1 MKKKTWKLL
10 FITVLVIFLFS
21 SGFLVKT
28 IYGYRKAEGEYD
40 KIAYEAVKVIPG
52 VLDEALAD
60 SGGSGQNAGSVD
72 AGVNAQQGNES
83 DGGVSAQ
90 AVDLNRMLS
99 IDFDYLKKKNP
110 DIIAWLDIP
119 GTGISYPVA
128 KTGDNDFYISHGIN
142 GQKSSS
148 GAVFMDYRNK
158 ADLTDSNTILFGHNM
173 RNGSMFAG
181 LRQFK
186 SQSYR
191 NSRPY
196 VDLYFPDGRV
206 RFEIYS
212 CYEESASGENF
223 PTLFTGK
230 DDRNAFLSTAASR
243 SLYKTDVAPEK
254 SGHTLM
260 LATCTGKGYSH
271 RLVVHAAQIE
281 EHAEQTEDSAVQAE
295 DSAVQAEEHA
305 LQAEEHDE

>member
-1 MKKKTWKLL
+1 MRKKTWKLL
-10 FITVLVIFLFS
+10 FIMVLAIFLFS
-21 SGFLVKT
+21 SGFLVRT
-28 IYGYRKAEGEYD
+28 IYGYRKAEGEYE

-52 VLDEALAD
+52 VLDETLAD
-60 SGGSGQNAGSVD
+60 SGGSGQNAGS
-72 AGVNAQQGNES
+72 AGLEEGDGAAAGN
-83 DGGVSAQ
+83 
-90 AVDLNRMLS
+90 VDLNRTLV
-99 IDFDYLKKKNP
+99 IDFDSLKKKNP
-110 DIIAWLDIP
+110 QILAWVDIP
-119 GTGISYPVA
+119 GTGISYPVVQ
-128 KTGDNDFYISHGIN
+128 TQDNEFYISHGIN

-148 GAVFMDYRNK
+148 GAIFMDYRNK
-158 ADLTDSNTILFGHNM
+158 PDLSDANTILFGHNM

-223 PTLFTGK
+223 PTLFTGES
-230 DDRNAFLSTAASR
+230 DRNAFLSAAAAR
-243 SLYKTDVAPEK
+243 SLYKTDVVPEA
-254 SGHTLM
+254 SAHTLM

-281 EHAEQTEDSAVQAE
+281 EDGLPAE
-295 DSAVQAEEHA
+295 
-305 LQAEEHDE
+305 

>member
-10 FITVLVIFLFS
+10 FIMVLTVFLFS

-28 IYGYRKAEGEYD
+28 IYGYRKAEGEYE
-40 KIAYEAVKVIPG
+40 KIADEAVKVIPG
-52 VLDEALAD
+52 VLDETLAD
-60 SGGSGQNAGSVD
+60 SGGSGQNAGSV
-72 AGVNAQQGNES
+72 GKEGT
-83 DGGVSAQ
+83 DGAVTDK
-90 AVDLNRMLS
+90 VDLNRTLV
-99 IDFDYLKKKNP
+99 IDFDSLKKKNP
-110 DIIAWLDIP
+110 QILAWVDIP

-128 KTGDNDFYISHGIN
+128 QTQDNEFYITHGIY

-158 ADLTDSNTILFGHNM
+158 SDLSDSNTILFGHNM

-196 VDLYFPDGRV
+196 VDLYFPDRKV

-212 CYEESASGENF
+212 CYEETASGDNF
-223 PTLFTGK
+223 PTSFAGES
-230 DDRNAFLSTAASR
+230 DREAFISAVLSR
-243 SLYKTDVAPEK
+243 SLYTTGIVPDED
-254 SGHTLM
+254 SHTLM
-260 LATCTGKGYSH
+260 LSTCTGKGYSH
-271 RLVVHAAQIE
+271 RLVVHAVELETA
-281 EHAEQTEDSAVQAE
+281 AEAESTGEVDTEQKMDINGK
-295 DSAVQAEEHA
+295 
-305 LQAEEHDE
+305 

>member
-1 MKKKTWKLL
+1 MRKKTWKLL
-10 FITVLVIFLFS
+10 FIMVLAIFLFS

-28 IYGYRKAEGEYD
+28 IYGYRKAEGEYE

-52 VLDEALAD
+52 VLDETLAD
-60 SGGSGQNAGSVD
+60 SGGSGQSAGS
-72 AGVNAQQGNES
+72 AGLEEA
-83 DGGVSAQ
+83 DGAAASN
-90 AVDLNRMLS
+90 VDLNRTLV
-99 IDFDYLKKKNP
+99 IDFDSLKKKNP
-110 DIIAWLDIP
+110 QILAWVDIP
-119 GTGISYPVA
+119 GTGISYPVVQA
-128 KTGDNDFYISHGIN
+128 QDNEFYISHGIN

-158 ADLTDSNTILFGHNM
+158 PDLSDANTILFGHNM

-186 SQSYR
+186 FQSYR

-223 PTLFTGK
+223 PTLFTGES
-230 DDRNAFLSTAASR
+230 DRNAFLSAAAAR
-243 SLYKTDVAPEK
+243 SLYKTDVVPEE
-254 SGHTLM
+254 SVHTLM

-281 EHAEQTEDSAVQAE
+281 EDGLPAE
-295 DSAVQAEEHA
+295 
-305 LQAEEHDE
+305 

>member
-10 FITVLVIFLFS
+10 FIMVLAIFLFS

-60 SGGSGQNAGSVD
+60 SGGSGQSAGFADTTENGS
-72 AGVNAQQGNES
+72 QSGNGNN
-83 DGGVSAQ
+83 GGNLEQ
-90 AVDLNRMLS
+90 PVDLNRMLS

-128 KTGDNDFYISHGIN
+128 KTGDNDFYISHGIY
-142 GQKSSS
+142 GQKSGS

-158 ADLTDSNTILFGHNM
+158 MDLTDSNTILFGHNM

-186 SQSYR
+186 SRSYR

-196 VDLYFPDGRV
+196 VDLYFPEGRV

-223 PTLFTGK
+223 PTLFTGE
-230 DDRNAFLSTAASR
+230 DDRNAFLSAAAAR
-243 SLYKTDVAPEK
+243 SLYKTEVDPEE

-281 EHAEQTEDSAVQAE
+281 ESAEQTDDDAAQPEGNGP
-295 DSAVQAEEHA
+295 
-305 LQAEEHDE
+305 LDE